1 MRTHF
6 LLPGVLAGL
15 LALPLTAQTT
25 APEATA
31 RPASVIPVPRD
42 ANWMKRHE
50 KFNEIAKEGR
60 VDVLFIGDSI
70 TQGWE
75 GAGKKA
81 WEEYIAP
88 HDAANFGISGDRTEH
103 VLWRLEN
110 GNLEGRIRP
119 KVVVLMI
126 GTNNTGHNLTPPADI
141 ALGVKAI
148 VEKLNTR
155 FPEARVVVLGIFP
168 RGEKPDDPKRVNN
181 AKANDLIA
189 KLADGKKIIYTDEI
203 GQAFLKPDG
212 TLGKDIMPDL
222 LHLSPAGYE
231 IWGKLMK
238 EKLPEWLRGR

>member
-1 MRTHF
+1 MKTIF
-6 LLPGVLAGL
+6 LLAGVLAGL
-15 LALPLTAQTT
+15 FALPLAAQTAT
-25 APEATA
+25 PEAPVQ
-31 RPASVIPVPRD
+31 PASVTPVPRD

-50 KFNEIAKEGR
+50 KINEIAREGR

-81 WEEYIAP
+81 WETYIERFG
-88 HDAANFGISGDRTEH
+88 AANFGISGDRTEH

-126 GTNNTGHNLTPPADI
+126 GTNNTGHNRTPPAEI
-141 ALGVKAI
+141 ALGVEAI
-148 VEKLNTR
+148 VKKLTTR
-155 FPEARVVVLGIFP
+155 FPEATVAVLGIFP
-168 RGEKPDDPKRVNN
+168 RGEKPDDPMRVNN
-181 AKANDLIA
+181 AKANELIA
-189 KLADGKKIIYTDEI
+189 KLADGKRVIYTDEV

-238 EKLPEWLRGR
+238 EKLPAWKRGE